1 LLLATLGGKTIC
13 GTCGKKRAEA
23 ICFCT
28 HALGNC
34 LWVLRRVAKSF
45 TAAVLPQALPNRTL
59 ALDALAALAA
69 LAFAVGWL
77 PAIALL
83 GAMLKT
89 KKTKKNK
96 TIKQAVVRESK
107 GLKTVMCTS
116 VAKPCFMPAW

>member
-1 LLLATLGGKTIC
+1 
-13 GTCGKKRAEA
+13 
-23 ICFCT
+23 
-28 HALGNC
+28 
-34 LWVLRRVAKSF
+34 
-45 TAAVLPQALPNRTL
+45 
-59 ALDALAALAA
+59 

-77 PAIALL
+77 PAIALV
-83 GAMLKT
+83 AARLKT